1 MALAKQETFLPAM
14 KGCHEEDGRP
24 PPFHIASLLSP
35 SPPQIADREKGSS
48 DGSATVHYLPAAGNS
63 DANAPSISAE
73 LPAGYV
79 YAGKGRCGLGA
90 FFRAYFAPLQDT
102 AV

>member
-14 KGCHEEDGRP
+14 KRCHEENGRP

-35 SPPQIADREKGSS
+35 SPSQTSDREKGSS
-48 DGSATVHYLPAAGNS
+48 DGSATVHYLPAAGSS
-63 DANAPSISAE
+63 DANASSGLVE

-79 YAGKGRCGLGA
+79 CTGEGRCGLGA
-90 FFRAYFAPLQDT
+90 FFLAR
-102 AV
+102 